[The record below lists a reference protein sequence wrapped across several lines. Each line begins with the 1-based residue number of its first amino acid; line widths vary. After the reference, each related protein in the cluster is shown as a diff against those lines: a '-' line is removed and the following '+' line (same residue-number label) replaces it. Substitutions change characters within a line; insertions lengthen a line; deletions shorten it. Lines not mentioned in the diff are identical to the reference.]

1 MPSTSPDPRALLD
14 LAVAAAHAAGRL
26 LEARPDRALTVDT
39 KSTATDVVTEM
50 DTAAERLIVETL
62 LTARPDDGL
71 LGEEGGGRP
80 GRSGVRWVVDPIDGT
95 VNYLYGIPQYAVSI
109 AVELVPPGPAAQHT
123 GAGHTGAGH
132 AGAGHTGAGEV
143 VAGVVHQP
151 ATGATYTAVRGAG
164 AFRDGRRLSV
174 SGQEDLGQALVAT
187 GFGYAAGRRARQAE
201 VLRAVLPRVRDI
213 RRLGSAALD
222 LCLVASGQV
231 DGYYERGLQPWDLA
245 AGALVARE
253 AGARVEGLHGGPPGE
268 RLVLAAGPALFAAL
282 HDLLA
287 PLGPDRD

>member
-1 MPSTSPDPRALLD
+1 MPSSGPDPRGLLD

-62 LTARPDDGL
+62 LTARPDDGM
-71 LGEEGGGRP
+71 LGEEGGRRP

-109 AVELVPPGPAAQHT
+109 AVELVSPGPAAQHT
-123 GAGHTGAGH
+123 GAGHT
-132 AGAGHTGAGEV
+132 GAGHTGAGEV

-151 ATGATYTAVRGAG
+151 ATGATYTAVRGEG

-174 SGQEDLGQALVAT
+174 SGQGDLGQALVAT

-213 RRLGSAALD
+213 RRFGSAALD

>member
-1 MPSTSPDPRALLD
+1 MPSTRPDPRALLD
-14 LAVAAAHAAGRL
+14 LAVGAAHAAGRL

-50 DTAAERLIVETL
+50 DTAAERLVVETL

-109 AVELVPPGPAAQHT
+109 AAELVPPGPAAAHT
-123 GAGHTGAGH
+123 GV
-132 AGAGHTGAGEV
+132 GEV

-151 ATGATYTAVRGAG
+151 ATGATYTAVRGEG
-164 AFRDGRRLSV
+164 AFQDGRRLSV

-187 GFGYAAGRRARQAE
+187 GFGYAADRRARQAE

-245 AGALVARE
+245 AGGLVARE
-253 AGARVEGLHGGPPGE
+253 AGARVEGLHGAPPGE
-268 RLVLAAGPALFAAL
+268 RLVLAAGPRLFAAL